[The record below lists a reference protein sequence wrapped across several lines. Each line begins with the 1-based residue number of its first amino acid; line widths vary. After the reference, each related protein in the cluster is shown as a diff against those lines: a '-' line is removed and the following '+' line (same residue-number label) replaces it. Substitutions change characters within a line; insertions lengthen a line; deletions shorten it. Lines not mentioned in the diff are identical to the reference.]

1 MAAQQLHASF
11 PKSFFPGFFP
21 NTWQLPDLL
30 SSAPILKRLLL
41 LLYTHTHT
49 HTCTSLSGKGERGC
63 MTFPSVLCPPGF
75 AQEHG
80 GSFTFSSAILSLV
93 HLGKKPYCH
102 LQIFFPC
109 VFHLLVR
116 EFFPTLLCSSSSVAV
131 FVSQRG
137 QWQNVTPSSWLLSL
151 QGFHSC
157 CAAHWGFQLA
167 HSQVA
172 RHNWCEK

>member
-30 SSAPILKRLLL
+30 SSAPIPKRLLL
-41 LLYTHTHT
+41 LLYTHTH
-49 HTCTSLSGKGERGC
+49 SLAHPSQGKGREVAWLSILFSFLLVLPGSTGEFYFQFSNSIFS
-63 MTFPSVLCPPGF
+63 TFLNK
-75 AQEHG
+75 
-80 GSFTFSSAILSLV
+80 T
-93 HLGKKPYCH
+93 YCH
-102 LQIFFPC
+102 LHISFPC

-116 EFFPTLLCSSSSVAV
+116 KVLPMLLGSSSSVAV
-131 FVSQRG
+131 FLYQRG
-137 QWQNVTPSSWLLSL
+137 QCQNFSPSLWLLSL

-157 CAAHWGFQLA
+157 CAAHWGFEPA

-172 RHNWCEK
+172 CYNWCEK